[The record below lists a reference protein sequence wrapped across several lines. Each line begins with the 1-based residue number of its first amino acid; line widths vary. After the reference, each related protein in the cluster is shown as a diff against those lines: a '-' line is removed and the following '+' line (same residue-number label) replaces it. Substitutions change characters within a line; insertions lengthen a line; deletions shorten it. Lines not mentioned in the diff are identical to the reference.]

1 MPADTLLDP
10 KNDYVFFRVFS
21 EEPDPIAARIS
32 AWVTFF
38 EHWREEQI
46 MADID
51 HAPIQDALNRVRQLS
66 ADEQAT
72 ELSLAQVEALR
83 ANRTP

>member
-1 MPADTLLDP
+1 
-10 KNDYVFFRVFS
+10 
-21 EEPDPIAARIS
+21 
-32 AWVTFF
+32 
-38 EHWREEQI
+38 

-72 ELSLAQVEALR
+72 GLSLAQVEALR